1 MRSDNLPLAF
11 EQPPTSLQ
19 IRPLRAGH
27 LGGHDSRDRQKK
39 NLDRHDREEKNLTDM
54 TREEK
59 ILDRHDRQE
68 KTLTL
73 KLDFPGHLFRAAFAI
88 PAMFF
93 LNRQSFPQM
102 WSDYVVK
109 EVIRIIS

>member
-1 MRSDNLPLAF
+1 
-11 EQPPTSLQ
+11 
-19 IRPLRAGH
+19 
-27 LGGHDSRDRQKK
+27 
-39 NLDRHDREEKNLTDM
+39 M
-54 TREEK
+54 TRKEK

-68 KTLTL
+68 KNLADRKKILTL